1 MKKRPVSNDDF
12 FEGFFQWLDS
22 EKGQTSMEAMEAVAA
37 ALKGAHV
44 DTRKRRIV
52 WPDGKR
58 LTIDQ
63 SAQRIQKQSGED
75 LKAIKSHVVGWLE
88 MDFEPKGP
96 NEKQMEIF
104 EAQIEDWI
112 KDYQAG
118 KPDRSR
124 HTRAENSVLSSQ
136 QVKRSKSNKGGN
148 HEIQPIP

>member
-104 EAQIEDWI
+104 QRMFTLTT
-112 KDYQAG
+112 
-118 KPDRSR
+118 DRLRNHNISNFIPVFVFR
-124 HTRAENSVLSSQ
+124 LVSSL
-136 QVKRSKSNKGGN
+136 
-148 HEIQPIP
+148 